1 MKSVSVSK
9 DLPCFASASREEAL
23 ELLWKWE
30 YGCPPPLPDQLE
42 FREVRREEGALAGKA
57 VHRWM
62 EAEARWKEGSFTFP
76 FHVMCPKAQTPV
88 PGVVLLNFTPAVPD
102 FYLPSEE
109 LCDLGLAVASFCY
122 EDVSPDD
129 GDFQSKLGAALS
141 IDRSRLDAP
150 GKLMLWA
157 WAARLVG
164 QYLGSLPEVDP
175 HWLAVAG
182 HSRLG
187 KAALLAGA
195 LDPQFQVVFS
205 NDSGC
210 AGAALYR
217 GKTGETWAD
226 IGRVFPFWF
235 CPPFSQKVPAPE
247 DLPFDQHFL
256 LSLMA
261 PRRLYVAS
269 AVEDLWADPTAE
281 FRACVAASSAYEA
294 LGLPGLVCPEGAPQ
308 VGQAYHQG
316 RIGYH
321 LRPGGHFLS
330 REDWRLFA
338 AYLRAQKSVP

>member
-1 MKSVSVSK
+1 M
-9 DLPCFASASREEAL
+9 
-23 ELLWKWE
+23 
-30 YGCPPPLPDQLE
+30 
-42 FREVRREEGALAGKA
+42 
-57 VHRWM
+57 
-62 EAEARWKEGSFTFP
+62 
-76 FHVMCPKAQTPV
+76 
-88 PGVVLLNFTPAVPD
+88 
-102 FYLPSEE
+102 
-109 LCDLGLAVASFCY
+109 
-122 EDVSPDD
+122 
-129 GDFQSKLGAALS
+129 
-141 IDRSRLDAP
+141 
-150 GKLMLWA
+150 
-157 WAARLVG
+157 
-164 QYLGSLPEVDP
+164 
-175 HWLAVAG
+175 
-182 HSRLG
+182 
-187 KAALLAGA
+187 
-195 LDPQFQVVFS
+195 VFS

-269 AVEDLWADPTAE
+269 AVEDLWADPAAE

>member
-1 MKSVSVSK
+1 MSVPK
-9 DLPCFASASREEAL
+9 NLPCFAGASREEAM

-30 YGCPPPLPDQLE
+30 YGCPLPLPDQLE
-42 FREVRREEGALAGKA
+42 FREVRQEEGALAGKA

-76 FHVMCPKAQTPV
+76 FHVMCPKAQAPV
-88 PGVVLLNFTPAVPD
+88 PGVVLLNFTPVVPD

-109 LCDLGLAVASFCY
+109 LCDLGLAVASF
-122 EDVSPDD
+122 
-129 GDFQSKLGAALS
+129 
-141 IDRSRLDAP
+141 
-150 GKLMLWA
+150 KLMLWA

-321 LRPGGHFLS
+321 LRPGEHFLS